1 MRNYL
6 LLLFVVSLFVKG
18 HDLAAQQDSV
28 VFPDDIKDGI
38 YLSYADFRRNN
49 AITKEQVISPIDKEQ
64 LEFIGKALNEDKL
77 TFRLNG
83 ELVTHDTKTIWGF
96 FQNKTLYVNFREEFF
111 RVPVFG
117 SICYL
122 VATVTV
128 INAGFYDPMFGYG
141 SNTSR
146 TKEIREFMVN
156 FYDGNVVEFTMDK
169 AEELLKR
176 DPVLFEEYNKLSRR
190 KQRDQVYR
198 YIRKYNELH
207 PVYFLK

>member
-1 MRNYL
+1 MRI
-6 LLLFVVSLFVKG
+6 VK
-18 HDLAAQQDSV
+18 DLSAQQDSV
-28 VFPDDIKDGI
+28 IFPGDIKDGI
-38 YLSYADFRRNN
+38 YLTYADFRRNS
-49 AITKEQVISPIDKEQ
+49 AITKEQVVSSIDKEQ
-64 LEFIGKALNEDKL
+64 LDFMSKAMDQETLTLN
-77 TFRLNG
+77 LNG
-83 ELVTHDTKTIWGF
+83 QTVTRETKTVWGF
-96 FQNKTLYVNFREEFF
+96 FQNKTLYINFREEFF

-141 SNTSR
+141 SNSSR

-176 DPVLFEEYNKLSRR
+176 DPVLFQEYTKLGRR

-198 YIRKYNELH
+198 YIRKYNDLH